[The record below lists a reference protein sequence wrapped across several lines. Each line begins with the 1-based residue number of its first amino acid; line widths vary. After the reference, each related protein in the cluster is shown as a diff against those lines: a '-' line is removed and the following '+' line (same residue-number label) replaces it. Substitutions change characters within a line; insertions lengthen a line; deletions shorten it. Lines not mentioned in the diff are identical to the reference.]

1 MNVHF
6 IFIYKEFEIIPDNK
20 MKQVVNHVLNY
31 QNKLVLN
38 SFRFI
43 SPIIKDQTVFFFI
56 FYYSHLKNNL
66 QQQHVARTSL
76 NTLPF
81 F

>member
-1 MNVHF
+1 MNFHF

-43 SPIIKDQTVFFFI
+43 SPIIKDQTVLFFTI
-56 FYYSHLKNNL
+56 
-66 QQQHVARTSL
+66 AI
-76 NTLPF
+76 
-81 F
+81 

>member
-1 MNVHF
+1 MNFHF

-43 SPIIKDQTVFFFI
+43 SPIIKDQTVFF
-56 FYYSHLKNNL
+56 L
-66 QQQHVARTSL
+66 
-76 NTLPF
+76 F
-81 F
+81 FTIAI